1 MSAEN
6 FFSRWSRRKRDAA
19 QDVEPEA
26 VAPAAAES
34 APQPEAPPPTM
45 DDVAKLDR
53 DADYARFMRRD
64 VDEAV
69 KRSAMKKLF
78 SDPHFNVMD
87 GLDIYIDDYNKFEPL
102 PAAMLALLDH
112 AKPVLN
118 PPGLRDDKKDESTAP
133 RQPEA
138 DVAAEAAATE
148 VDDELPAAP
157 ASTEQPGAAMN
168 EAADAAPP
176 TSAGSDDG
184 NPI

>member
-19 QDVEPEA
+19 QDVKAVEA
-26 VAPAAAES
+26 ESAAPAAA
-34 APQPEAPPPTM
+34 PQPETPPPTM

-53 DADYARFMRRD
+53 DADFARFMRRD

-102 PAAMLALLDH
+102 PAAMLALLEH

-118 PPGLRDDKKDESTAP
+118 PPGLRDKDDEAAALP
-133 RQPEA
+133 HPEA
-138 DVAAEAAATE
+138 GDVAEAAAPNP
-148 VDDELPAAP
+148 DHELPGAPAPTEQAGAAP
-157 ASTEQPGAAMN
+157 N

-176 TSAGSDDG
+176 TFASSDDG